1 MFQNCNYEQ
10 SNNENVKTEGI
21 DIKDT
26 VYISEEDL
34 DYEISNIEIQTSFT
48 LCKESSFWLILR
60 AEKEIDEYSALIK
73 VATSDHSQKVF
84 ISLGTFVKMQETEG
98 LIFKVFSRQQLVN
111 KSSSKKQKYVDNEL
125 SSIKLIVNDSGDDVI
140 SVISYLNDGTEENK
154 ITCDFFLPLKIKRKI
169 MFMGSGKETKIKS
182 FKAVCSTKPKFT
194 EKGKAGKSN
203 EQNCNCCTIV

>member
-1 MFQNCNYEQ
+1 MFQNCNYAQ

-98 LIFKVFSRQQLVN
+98 LIFKVFSTYSAIIL
-111 KSSSKKQKYVDNEL
+111 L
-125 SSIKLIVNDSGDDVI
+125 SVLPPIPAD
-140 SVISYLNDGTEENK
+140 TPE
-154 ITCDFFLPLKIKRKI
+154 ITPF
-169 MFMGSGKETKIKS
+169 
-182 FKAVCSTKPKFT
+182 AVST
-194 EKGKAGKSN
+194 
-203 EQNCNCCTIV
+203 QMVV